1 MLSRQPARGWPFQ
14 QRHGVVEAQPAR
26 GWHPR
31 QRTGHDGRSCLEYF
45 QSFPGALLECC
56 FSCGIASATEPLLPQ
71 GSSNRQA
78 GARPKGANG
87 SCSPSAQCRHWG
99 NNATPSGERESGGV
113 QGTDVCQPQASWGDT
128 QVGRDKEVMGGGL
141 KKREAGLELGETHV
155 RAQAA
160 LFPRYL
166 IPPVGIVRGAG

>member
-1 MLSRQPARGWPFQ
+1 MSRQPASGWPFQ

-31 QRTGHDGRSCLEYF
+31 QRTGHNGRSCLEYF

-56 FSCGIASATEPLLPQ
+56 YSCGIASATEPLLPQ

-99 NNATPSGERESGGV
+99 NNATPSGERVSRGV
-113 QGTDVCQPQASWGDT
+113 KGTDVCRPQAL
-128 QVGRDKEVMGGGL
+128 RGGIHKSGETKGLRGAEL
-141 KKREAGLELGETHV
+141 KKRAASPERGQTHQ

-166 IPPVGIVRGAG
+166 K